1 VACGVQGH
9 HLGEAIFL
17 FFAQVNCSLFFI
29 AAAARDAVF
38 GQGSPPRRSH
48 FFFCF
53 FQVDCFLFFCAGRG
67 THVVDVAQVNC
78 CFSFFPPSSTVAGGP
93 TV

>member
-9 HLGEAIFL
+9 HPGNH

-29 AAAARDAVF
+29 AAAARDEVF
-38 GQGSPPRRSH
+38 GQGSPPGH
-48 FFFCF
+48 FFLLF
-53 FQVDCFLFFCAGRG
+53 FAQVDCFLFFCTGHGMHAEI
-67 THVVDVAQVNC
+67 DV
-78 CFSFFPPSSTVAGGP
+78 FPFFPPSATMAGGP

>member
-1 VACGVQGH
+1 V
-9 HLGEAIFL
+9 
-17 FFAQVNCSLFFI
+17 QVNCSLFFI

-38 GQGSPPRRSH
+38 GKGSPPRRSH
-48 FFFCF
+48 FFLLF
-53 FQVDCFLFFCAGRG
+53 FAQVDCFLFFCTGRG

-78 CFSFFPPSSTVAGGP
+78 YFSFFPPSATVAGGP